1 MTFDTRWV
9 HPREDQRS
17 PIYAEAPPR
26 GLWQCRPSLIGM
38 HTSIS
43 RSGSAPI
50 VIGGPGFDFVA
61 DQTFC
66 YGRRTSSISSLV
78 RFAGTLAA
86 AVTLC

>member
-1 MTFDTRWV
+1 
-9 HPREDQRS
+9 
-17 PIYAEAPPR
+17 
-26 GLWQCRPSLIGM
+26 M

>member
-1 MTFDTRWV
+1 VQTEFNRD
-9 HPREDQRS
+9 
-17 PIYAEAPPR
+17 APDDEP
-26 GLWQCRPSLIGM
+26 

-78 RFAGTLAA
+78 RFARTLAA